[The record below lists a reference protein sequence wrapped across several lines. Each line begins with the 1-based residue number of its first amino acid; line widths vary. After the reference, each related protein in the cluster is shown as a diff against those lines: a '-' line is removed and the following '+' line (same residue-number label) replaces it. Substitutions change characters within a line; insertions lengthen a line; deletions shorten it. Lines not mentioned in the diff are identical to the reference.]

1 MLILC
6 LISLRYYG
14 GKKQGN
20 SEKTTY
26 HILCMTNDRNVA
38 YFIFKCFFF
47 INKVVSRIRLRLLTS
62 RLVGV
67 ILDYSQTL
75 IFSQITLSEMDH
87 TGSTSFQKKKKESSK
102 SVHPVKSSE
111 VLSFRNSSLRKSV
124 EKWQY
129 YLQTFNS
136 IPKKYCLVKLNNW
149 QVNIN
154 LTKVDQTNK
163 FGPNQQITVKSV
175 VRSRPKSILKMTF
188 DQLQNHMKKRKIIIH
203 RF

>member
-47 INKVVSRIRLRLLTS
+47 INKVVSRIRLRLLNS

-87 TGSTSFQKKKKESSK
+87 TGSTSFQKKKKNHQNRFTQSK
-102 SVHPVKSSE
+102 
-111 VLSFRNSSLRKSV
+111 VLRYSPFETPPYGSRLKNGNITYKHLIRYQRNTALS
-124 EKWQY
+124 
-129 YLQTFNS
+129 
-136 IPKKYCLVKLNNW
+136 
-149 QVNIN
+149 N
-154 LTKVDQTNK
+154 LTT
-163 FGPNQQITVKSV
+163 G
-175 VRSRPKSILKMTF
+175 R
-188 DQLQNHMKKRKIIIH
+188 
-203 RF
+203 